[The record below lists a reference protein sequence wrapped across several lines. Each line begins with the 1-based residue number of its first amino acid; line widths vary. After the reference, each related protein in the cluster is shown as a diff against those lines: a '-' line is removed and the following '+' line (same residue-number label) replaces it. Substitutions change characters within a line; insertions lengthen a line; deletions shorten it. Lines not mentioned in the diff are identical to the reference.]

1 MAIAALVCGILGIIG
16 GFIPVVCYFTL
27 VLSILG
33 IIFGAKARKQVAED
47 GKQGIALAGLICG
60 IVGTAFSAVGV
71 ICVLCTAGIIGAAS
85 VAGM

>member
-1 MAIAALVCGILGIIG
+1 MAIASLVCGILGIIG

-33 IIFGAKARKQVAED
+33 IIFGAKARKAAED

-71 ICVLCTAGIIGAAS
+71 ICVLCAAGLIGAAG
-85 VAGM
+85 VAAV